1 MRSII
6 VLDDEAALAD
16 TIAQFLERE
25 GYDVEGFSR
34 SRDALERLKQRPC
47 DLLICDVNMPGLD
60 GLEVLE
66 RARRI
71 RPDCEVMMMT
81 GFGSIELAVESLK
94 RGAADFFTKPIE
106 LRERLLPAIRQI
118 LAPAHVSLPL
128 EAASLRGGAAT
139 MGIVAESASMRD
151 LVEKLPRIARSDASV
166 LLHGESGTGKEVFAD
181 ELHRLSPRST
191 KPMVRLNCAA
201 IPEAL
206 FESELFGHRKGAFT
220 GAERDREGL
229 IAQAE
234 GGSLFLDEIGELP
247 LPMQAKLL
255 RVLQDKQYR
264 RVGEN
269 EPRSADFRLI
279 SATNRDLR
287 ELDRESRLRSDLY
300 YRIAVIQL
308 ELPPLRERLDDF
320 DPLCLAFARGLDPE
334 HTPQFTPRCQE
345 RLRAYPFPGN
355 VRELRNAIEHAIVLA
370 DGAPLDVEH
379 LPVALQEFVPP
390 ACARAAAPSSSLERI
405 EVESILRALARTDGN
420 QTEAAALLGTTRR
433 TLGYRIQKYGLQQQI
448 AEQISPRTLA
458 KVRSVTR
465 EAARWRSQGE

>member
-1 MRSII
+1 
-6 VLDDEAALAD
+6 
-16 TIAQFLERE
+16 
-25 GYDVEGFSR
+25 
-34 SRDALERLKQRPC
+34 
-47 DLLICDVNMPGLD
+47 
-60 GLEVLE
+60 
-66 RARRI
+66 
-71 RPDCEVMMMT
+71 
-81 GFGSIELAVESLK
+81 
-94 RGAADFFTKPIE
+94 
-106 LRERLLPAIRQI
+106 
-118 LAPAHVSLPL
+118 
-128 EAASLRGGAAT
+128 
-139 MGIVAESASMRD
+139 
-151 LVEKLPRIARSDASV
+151 
-166 LLHGESGTGKEVFAD
+166 
-181 ELHRLSPRST
+181 
-191 KPMVRLNCAA
+191 MVRLNCAA

-234 GGSLFLDEIGELP
+234 GGTLFLDEIGELP
-247 LPMQAKLL
+247 LSLQAKLL

-269 EPRSADFRLI
+269 TPRSADFRLI

-308 ELPPLRERLDDF
+308 ELPPLRERADDF
-320 DPLCLAFARGLDPE
+320 EPLCLAFARGLDPE
-334 HTPQFTPRCQE
+334 HTPVFTERCQE

-390 ACARAAAPSSSLERI
+390 ACAQAAGPSSSLERI
-405 EVESILRALARTDGN
+405 EIESILRALARTGGN

-433 TLGYRIQKYGLQQQI
+433 TLGYRIQKYGLAQQI
-448 AEQISPRTLA
+448 AEQTAPRTLA
-458 KVRSVTR
+458 KVRPVTR
-465 EAARWRSQGE
+465 EAARWRTQGE